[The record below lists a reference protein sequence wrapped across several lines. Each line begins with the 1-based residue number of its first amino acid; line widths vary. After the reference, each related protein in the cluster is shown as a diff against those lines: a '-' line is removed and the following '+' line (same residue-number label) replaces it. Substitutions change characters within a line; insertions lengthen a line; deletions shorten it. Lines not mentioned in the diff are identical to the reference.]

1 MEIVQAAAFAL
12 LAGWLVVLLRPARP
26 DLSLQL
32 SLAAAAILLGFAVV
46 RLSGVVHVLSD
57 LAARA
62 RLDAFYFGT
71 LLRIIGV
78 AYIAEF
84 SGQVLRDAGETAV
97 ASKVELAGKVII
109 LALAV
114 PILLAILD
122 VIGDLL
128 A

>member
-1 MEIVQAAAFAL
+1 MEIFQAAAFAL
-12 LAGWLVVLLRPARP
+12 LVGWLIVLLRPVRP
-26 DLSLQL
+26 DVSLQL
-32 SLAAAAILLGFAVV
+32 SLAAGAILLGIVLV
-46 RLSGVVHVLSD
+46 RLSGVIHVLAD
-57 LAARA
+57 LAGRA

-97 ASKVELAGKVII
+97 AGKVELAGKVII